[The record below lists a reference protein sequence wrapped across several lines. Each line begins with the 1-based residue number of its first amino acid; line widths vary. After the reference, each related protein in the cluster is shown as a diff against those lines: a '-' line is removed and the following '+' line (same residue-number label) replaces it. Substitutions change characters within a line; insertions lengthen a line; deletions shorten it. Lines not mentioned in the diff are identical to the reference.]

1 MNIEDER
8 LLLANFD
15 QNNYA
20 NAFIYKYLIV
30 TAGHVAIDGM
40 PIQTPNKKESGR
52 FTFRKLASRDL
63 ALSQQYIPAPGFT
76 EAATPSIGET
86 VWVLGHH
93 GANQEPFT
101 IESTV
106 EDITNQGRIIIK
118 RKTGKKYQ
126 LGMSGCPVVDQKNRL
141 VGILVEGVSGTNGE
155 QVYLE
160 PAIAL

>member
-8 LLLANFD
+8 LLLANFGQD
-15 QNNYA
+15 SYA

-52 FTFRKLASRDL
+52 FTFRRVNSRDL
-63 ALSQQYIPAPGFT
+63 ALSHQPVPTPGFAET
-76 EAATPSIGET
+76 ATPNIGET
-86 VWVLGHH
+86 VWVHGHH
-93 GANQEPFT
+93 GISQEPFA

-106 EDITNQGRIIIK
+106 EGFTNQGRIIIK
-118 RKTGKKYQ
+118 RIAGKKYQ
-126 LGMSGCPVVDQKNRL
+126 LGMSGCPVVDQQNRL
-141 VGILVEGVSGTNGE
+141 IGVLVEGVSGTEGE

-160 PAIAL
+160 PAALL

>member
-63 ALSQQYIPAPGFT
+63 ALSNQSIPAPGFT
-76 EAATPSIGET
+76 EAATPRIGET
-86 VWVLGHH
+86 VWVRGHH

-126 LGMSGCPVVDQKNRL
+126 LGMSGCPVVDQQNRL
-141 VGILVEGVSGTNGE
+141 VGVLVEGVSGTNGE

-160 PAIAL
+160 PAAAL